1 MAIVLVSEQVLINLL
16 MDVRKAQ
23 NKLYNAHCSRSL
35 IADLNWDIRTIE
47 RTTFEDSGRLMAE
60 FCKQENLI
68 LDKAPWEE

>member
-1 MAIVLVSEQVLINLL
+1 MAIVLVSEQVLMNLL

-23 NKLYNAHCSRSL
+23 RKIRSRQL
-35 IADLNWDIRTIE
+35 IDELDWDIRAIE
-47 RTTFEDSGRLMAE
+47 MTTYERSSELMAA